1 VPILFL
7 QLGVLLL
14 LILLSG
20 FFSGAEI
27 ALYSSGKVRIRR
39 LADEGSERALLVSE
53 RLQRPNRLL
62 ATILIWNNLVNI
74 LATAI
79 ATGLAIQFFG
89 NRGIGI
95 ATGVMT
101 FLILV
106 FGEITPKGYCTKN
119 AVEVSLKIGKPIS
132 WLMRLSSPL
141 ISLITAFT
149 NRLITL
155 LGGEPKIG
163 LPFVTEEE
171 IKLLVSIGEA
181 EGTIEKEEKEMISG
195 VFEFGETVAK
205 EVMIPR
211 IDIDRIEA
219 TKPLEEAMGLVLQTG
234 HSRTPVYD
242 ENIDN
247 IIGILFTKDLLRYM
261 KEGKGGMAVKE
272 GMREAIFIPE
282 SKALPELLKEMREK
296 RNQMAIVVDEYGGTE
311 GLITLED
318 ILEEIVGEI
327 LDEYDVEE
335 AGIQKQPDGSVR
347 IDARTDIDEVNEA
360 FHIPL
365 PSTEFETIGGL
376 VFNTLQKV
384 PVPGDRVTI
393 EGVELIVEKMR
404 GRRISKVKMRT
415 PPTEREPP

>member
-1 VPILFL
+1 VPGLFL
-7 QLGVLLL
+7 QLAALFFLL
-14 LILLSG
+14 LLSG

-27 ALYSSGKVRIRR
+27 ALISSNKVRIRR
-39 LADEGSERALLVSE
+39 LAGEGNQGALHVSE
-53 RLQRPNRLL
+53 LLQRPNRLL

-79 ATGLAIQFFG
+79 ATGLAIRFFDS
-89 NRGIGI
+89 RGIGI
-95 ATGVMT
+95 ATGAMT

-119 AVEVSLKIGKPIS
+119 AVEVSLRIAKPVS

-141 ISLITAFT
+141 VVLITTFT
-149 NRLITL
+149 NRLIAL
-155 LGGEPKIG
+155 LGGEPKIS

-171 IKLLVSIGEA
+171 IKLLVSIGEE
-181 EGTIEKEEKEMISG
+181 EGTIEKEEKEMIAG

-219 TKPLEEAMGLVLQTG
+219 TKTLDEAMGMVLQTG
-234 HSRTPVYD
+234 HSRTPVY
-242 ENIDN
+242 EGNIDN

-261 KEGKGGMAVKE
+261 KEGKGRMAVKE
-272 GMREAIFIPE
+272 AMREAIFIPE
-282 SKALPELLKEMREK
+282 SKPLPELLKEMREK
-296 RNQMAIVVDEYGGTE
+296 HIQMAIVVDEYGGTE

-318 ILEEIVGEI
+318 LLEEIVGEI

-335 AGIQKQPDGSVR
+335 AGIQRQADGSVR
-347 IDARTDIDEVNEA
+347 LDARTRIDEVNET
-360 FHIPL
+360 FHLSL

-404 GRRISKVKMRT
+404 GRRISRVKMRI
-415 PPTEREPP
+415 PPAEKEPP